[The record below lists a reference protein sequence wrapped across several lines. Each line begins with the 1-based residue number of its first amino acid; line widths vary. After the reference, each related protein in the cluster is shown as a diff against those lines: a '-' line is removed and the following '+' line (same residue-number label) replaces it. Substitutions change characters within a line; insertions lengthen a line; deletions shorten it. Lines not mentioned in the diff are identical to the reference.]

1 MRLSFDPH
9 DMTKDIDEAHVIPA
23 WLTLVDV
30 SFVLILIPIMDKLVY
45 PWLDRKG
52 WGLSIFTRISIGKPS
67 VVLIFCI

>member
-1 MRLSFDPH
+1 MRLSFDPA
-9 DMTKDIDEAHVIPA
+9 DMTEDIDEARVIPA

-45 PWLDRKG
+45 PWLDKKG

-67 VVLIFCI
+67 VVLIFYI

>member
-1 MRLSFDPH
+1 MRLSFDPD
-9 DMTKDIDEAHVIPA
+9 DMIEDIDEARVIPA

-45 PWLDRKG
+45 PWLDKKG

-67 VVLIFCI
+67 VVLIFYI